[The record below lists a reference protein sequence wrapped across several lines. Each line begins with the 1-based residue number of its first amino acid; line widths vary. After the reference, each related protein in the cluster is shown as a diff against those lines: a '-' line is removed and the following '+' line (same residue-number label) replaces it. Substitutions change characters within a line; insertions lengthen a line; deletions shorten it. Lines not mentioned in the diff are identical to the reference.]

1 MCQAPH
7 QSQLE
12 PALARRAIQLRLLLR
27 ERLKVEQPRTGT
39 ANQVVRCFQYQWYAL
54 HQSQLEPALARL
66 AIPLRPSSPL
76 RLHLKPAKR

>member
-1 MCQAPH
+1 
-7 QSQLE
+7 
-12 PALARRAIQLRLLLR
+12 
-27 ERLKVEQPRTGT
+27 
-39 ANQVVRCFQYQWYAL
+39 VRCFQYQWYAL